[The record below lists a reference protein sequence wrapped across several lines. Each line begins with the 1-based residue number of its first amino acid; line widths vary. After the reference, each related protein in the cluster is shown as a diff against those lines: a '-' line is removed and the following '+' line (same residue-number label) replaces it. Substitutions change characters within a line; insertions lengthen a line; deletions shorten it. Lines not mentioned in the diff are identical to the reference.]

1 MWMHAPLDSH
11 MYKWFVLADRAVC
24 WLLAGLS
31 EGTFEMMNVFFIA
44 GDMLLIQSPPATSD
58 ILSYATHATAQSL
71 TLTPSHCDIP
81 SATYYW
87 HHRSV
92 HGLCV

>member
-1 MWMHAPLDSH
+1 
-11 MYKWFVLADRAVC
+11 
-24 WLLAGLS
+24 
-31 EGTFEMMNVFFIA
+31 
-44 GDMLLIQSPPATSD
+44 MLLIQSPPATSD

-92 HGLCV
+92 HGLCVWDLGSYVAQMMEVEHEERPFGKDMDKMDEPKGAV